1 MSKFSRDQ
9 RISALHAALTQR
21 IVILDGAMGTM
32 IQRHRL
38 DEAAYRGDRF
48 ADWGHDLKGNNDLLV
63 LTQPAIIRGIHTAYL
78 EAGADIL
85 ETNSFNATR
94 IAMADYAMEELSYEI
109 NVAAARLAR
118 EAADAMTARTPERPR
133 FVAGVLGPTNR
144 TASISPDVND
154 PGFRNTSFDA
164 LVESYVE
171 STRGLIEGGADIILI
186 ETIFDTLNAKAA
198 AFAVEK
204 VFDEDSFRLPIMIS
218 GTITDASGRTLSGQ
232 TTEAFY
238 NSLRHVRPLTMGLN
252 CALGPD
258 LLRQYVEEM
267 ARVSEFYVSV
277 HPNAGLPNEM
287 GEYDL
292 DAEPM
297 AVHIAEWAD
306 SGFLNIVGGCC
317 GTTPDH
323 IRAMAKAVAGKAPR
337 QPPRPQPACRLSGL
351 EPFNITAESLF
362 VNVGERTNVTGSA
375 RFRRLIKEGD
385 YSTALEVARQQV
397 EAGAPIIDINMDEGM
412 IDGREAMVRFL
423 SLIAAEPDISR
434 VPIMIDSSKWEI
446 IEAGLKCIQGK
457 GIVNSIS
464 LKEGE
469 ENFIKYARLA
479 RRYGAAVVVMAFD
492 EVGQADTAARK
503 REICERSYRV
513 LVDQVGYPA
522 EDIIFDPNIFAIATG
537 IEEHNHYAVDF
548 IEATAWIRQNLP
560 HAMISGGVS
569 NVSFSFRGNEPV
581 REAIHAVFLYHAIK
595 AGMTMGIVNAGQLAM
610 VDDLPAELR
619 ERVEDIVLDRRPD
632 ATERMLEIAE
642 KYRGHGATTEVKED
656 LEWRSWPV
664 AKRLEHALVKGIDA
678 YVEEDAEAARL
689 SVERPLHVIEGP
701 LMDGMNV
708 VGDLFGAGKM
718 FLPQVVKSARVMKK
732 AVAWLMPFM
741 EADKGACA
749 TTSAGKVLM
758 ATVKGDVHDIGKN
771 IVGVVL
777 QCNGFEVI
785 DLGVMV
791 PTQKILDTARE
802 QNCDIIGLSG
812 LITPSLDEMVHMAK
826 EMQRLGINLPL
837 MIGGATTS
845 KIHTAVKISPVCE
858 HPVVYV
864 VDASRAVGV
873 AASLLGANREQYA
886 ADIRKEY
893 VELAEQRA
901 ANRREGKRVSLE
913 QARQNRLKLHFGF
926 ASLLPSP
933 LTGEGLG
940 ERVGSLAPTC
950 QAGCCAPP
958 TPGYLPPKPSFLG
971 TRVFED
977 YPLEDLRERIDWG
990 PFFQAWELAG
1000 RFPAILKDE
1009 IVGEEARKLYVDA
1022 TAMLDR
1028 IISEKWL
1035 QAAAVIGFWPA
1046 NSVGFDDIELYT
1058 DESRTETLTTLH
1070 HIRQQMERQ
1079 GGKPNL
1085 CLADFIAPK
1094 ETGTASSGTMLEGN
1108 AFPEGQSAGKHSAV
1122 PDYLGGFAVTAG
1134 IGIDKKLA
1142 EFEADHD
1149 DYQAIMLKALAD
1161 RLAEA
1166 FAERM
1171 HERVRKEFWGYAP
1184 NEHYSNEE
1192 LIKEAYRGIRPA
1204 PGYPACPDHTEKGI
1218 MWDLL
1223 KPDEKIGLNITESFA
1238 MYPTAAV
1245 SGWYFAHPQSQYLGV
1260 GKIGRDQVDDY
1271 AHRKGW
1277 TIAETERWLA
1287 PILGYDPD

>member
-1 MSKFSRDQ
+1 MSVLTREQ
-9 RISALHAALTQR
+9 RIQALHQALAQR

-32 IQRHRL
+32 IQRHKL
-38 DEAAYRGDRF
+38 DEAAYRGARF

-63 LTQPAIIRGIHTAYL
+63 LTQPQIIRGIHSAYL
-78 EAGADIL
+78 EAGADIV

-118 EAADAMTARTPERPR
+118 EAADAMTAQTLDKPR

-154 PGFRNTSFDA
+154 PGFRNTRFDQ
-164 LVESYVE
+164 LVDAYIE

-204 VFDEDSFRLPIMIS
+204 VFDEDGLRLPVMIS

-238 NSLRHVRPLTMGLN
+238 NSLRHVRPLSMGLN

-258 LLRQYVEEM
+258 LLRPYVEEM

-292 DAEPM
+292 DAAPM
-297 AVHIAEWAD
+297 AEQIAEWAD
-306 SGFLNIVGGCC
+306 AGFLNIVGGCC
-317 GTTPDH
+317 GTTPEH
-323 IRAMAKAVAGKAPR
+323 IRAMAEAVAGK
-337 QPPRPQPACRLSGL
+337 PPRVPPKPEPACRLSGL
-351 EPFNITAESLF
+351 EPFNITAHSLF

-385 YSTALEVARQQV
+385 YNTALEVARQQV

-412 IDGREAMVRFL
+412 IDGQEAMVRFL
-423 SLIAAEPDISR
+423 NLIAAEPDIAR

-469 ENFIKYARLA
+469 AKFIEQARLLH
-479 RRYGAAVVVMAFD
+479 RYGAAVVVMAFD
-492 EVGQADTAARK
+492 ETGQADTYARK
-503 REICERSYRV
+503 IEICERSYRV
-513 LVDQVGYPA
+513 LVDRVGFPA

-548 IEATAWIRQNLP
+548 IEATAWIKQHLP

-581 REAIHAVFLYHAIK
+581 REAIHAVFLQHAIK
-595 AGMTMGIVNAGQLAM
+595 AGMTMGIVNAGQLAI

-642 KYRGHGATTEVKED
+642 KYRGHGAGVEVKED
-656 LEWRSWPV
+656 LAWRSWPV

-678 YVEEDAEAARL
+678 YVEQDTEEARQAFD
-689 SVERPLHVIEGP
+689 RPLHVIEGP

-732 AVAWLMPFM
+732 AVAYLMPYM
-741 EADKGACA
+741 EAEKGACA

-791 PTQKILDTARE
+791 PAQTILDTAVRE
-802 QNCDIIGLSG
+802 NCDLIGLSG
-812 LITPSLDEMVHMAK
+812 LITPSLDEMVHVAK
-826 EMQRLGINLPL
+826 EMQRLGIKIPL

-845 KIHTAVKISPVCE
+845 KIHTAVKISPVCD

-873 AASLLGANREQYA
+873 ASNLLGANREQYA

-901 ANRREGKRVSLE
+901 ANRREGRRVSLE
-913 QARQNRLKLHFGF
+913 QARHNRLKLHFGF
-926 ASLLPSP
+926 AAQKADHNL
-933 LTGEGLG
+933 
-940 ERVGSLAPTC
+940 VGATC
-950 QAGCCAPP
+950 EAGCCTPL

-971 TRVFED
+971 TRVFES
-977 YPLEDLRERIDWG
+977 YPLEDLVERIDWT

-1000 RFPAILKDE
+1000 RFPAILEDD
-1009 IVGEEARKLYVDA
+1009 IVGVEARKLYADA
-1022 TAMLDR
+1022 TAMLER
-1028 IISEKWL
+1028 IVAEKWL
-1035 QAAAVIGFWPA
+1035 HAAAVIGFWPA
-1046 NSVGFDDIELYT
+1046 NSVNLDDIELYT
-1058 DESRTETLTTLH
+1058 DDTRSTPLARLH
-1070 HIRQQMERQ
+1070 HIRQQLERPA
-1079 GGKPNL
+1079 GKPNL

-1094 ETGTASSGTMLEGN
+1094 ESG
-1108 AFPEGQSAGKHSAV
+1108 V

-1134 IGIDKKLA
+1134 IGIDAKLA
-1142 EFEADHD
+1142 EFEAEHD

-1184 NEHYSNEE
+1184 NENYANDE

-1204 PGYPACPDHTEKGI
+1204 PGYPACPDHTEKGT
-1218 MWDLL
+1218 MWQLL
-1223 KPDEKIGLNITESFA
+1223 RPDQTIGLNITESYA

-1245 SGWYFAHPQSQYLGV
+1245 SGWFFAHPQAQYFGT

-1271 AHRKGW
+1271 AKRKGW
-1277 TIAETERWLA
+1277 SVAETERWLA
-1287 PILGYDPD
+1287 PILGYDAD